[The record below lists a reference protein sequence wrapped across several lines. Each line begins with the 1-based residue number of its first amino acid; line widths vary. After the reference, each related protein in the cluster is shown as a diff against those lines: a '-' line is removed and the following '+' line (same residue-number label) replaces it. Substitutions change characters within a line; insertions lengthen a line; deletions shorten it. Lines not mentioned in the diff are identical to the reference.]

1 MRKIKMKMPKVNM
14 QKLLVKP
21 LIRAFPTT
29 LIAVVL
35 MAVLG
40 IALTSLAAVFGML
53 GQAISTL
60 MMGIVAYVLF
70 VIAKQTHRGQEDI
83 VTMIP
88 TLILVSTIAAVLATI
103 FPVLALA
110 FEINTVA
117 ALAMSLVVIY
127 FAEEYSRMIVK

>member
-1 MRKIKMKMPKVNM
+1 MRKIRMKMPKVNM

-29 LIAVVL
+29 LIAIVL

-60 MMGIVAYVLF
+60 MMGIVTYILF
-70 VIAKQTHRGQEDI
+70 VIAKLTHRGQEDI

>member
-29 LIAVVL
+29 LIAIVL

-40 IALTSLAAVFGML
+40 IAFTGLASVLGTL
-53 GQAISTL
+53 GQVVSTL
-60 MMGIVAYVLF
+60 GMGIVAYILF
-70 VIAKQTHRGQEDI
+70 VVAKETHKGQEDI

-88 TLILVSTIAAVLATI
+88 TFILVSTIAAVLATM

-117 ALAMSLVVIY
+117 ALAMSISVIY
-127 FAEEYSRMIVK
+127 LAEEYSRMIVK